1 MILIITVGSKSMGF
15 GHLSRSILIQS
26 KIKKKSEI
34 LNFDENKKI
43 INFSKKKNTVSFQ
56 EASLKLSKY
65 KIIICDFAN
74 IRIINNQKLKS
85 FLNKI
90 AKTNVKIIFFD
101 DLKKQKF
108 YKNFFKKERITLIR
122 PYADKYEKNV
132 YYGLKYFVANP
143 NLNKKIRKKINKK
156 ITNILI
162 TFGGSDA
169 NDYTS
174 KILNYLLYFNYLDDY
189 LITVVVGPYYDRHKI
204 FKLKKNLLLN
214 KIKWVHKIND
224 ISKLIQKSDL
234 VITTCG
240 ITKYEVAAV
249 RCPQIVIP
257 ISKISEKKNNLFQ
270 KENLSVTLKY
280 NFNRMQFNKIFK
292 KILSFELRKKLYKNC
307 QHKIDTKGI
316 KRLERLI

>member
-1 MILIITVGSKSMGF
+1 MILIITIGSKNVGY
-15 GHLSRSILIQS
+15 GHLSRSILIQN
-26 KIKKKSEI
+26 KIRKKSEI
-34 LNFDENKKI
+34 FIFNENQKI
-43 INFSKKKNTVSFQ
+43 IDLKKKKVISFK
-56 EASLKLSKY
+56 EASFKLFER

-74 IRIINNQKLKS
+74 SKVIKNRKLKF
-85 FLNKI
+85 FLNEI
-90 AKTNVKIIFFD
+90 AKTNAKIIFFD

-122 PYADKYEKNV
+122 PYVDKYEKNV

-240 ITKYEVAAV
+240 TTKYEVAAV

-307 QHKIDTKGI
+307 RHKIDTKGI
-316 KRLERLI
+316 KRLERFI

>member
-1 MILIITVGSKSMGF
+1 M
-15 GHLSRSILIQS
+15 
-26 KIKKKSEI
+26 
-34 LNFDENKKI
+34 
-43 INFSKKKNTVSFQ
+43 
-56 EASLKLSKY
+56 SKY

-132 YYGLKYFVANP
+132 YYGLKYFVGNP

-280 NFNRMQFNKIFK
+280 NFTRMQFNKIFK

-307 QHKIDTKGI
+307 KLKIDTKGI